1 MPHSPDPRLQQLVDG
16 MVQLAGGDLS
26 TRIQPSPA
34 RDDIDAVIT
43 GVNLLAEELQ
53 LSYAELEQRV
63 EQRTAELRQA
73 HRDMSRMALTDA
85 LTGLANRTALA
96 NAMAAA
102 LDEARSG
109 QRAPALLLLD
119 MDSFKQV
126 NDSFGH
132 DAGDRVL
139 TVVANRLKSIVRD
152 GDTVARLGGDEF
164 AILLPRATL
173 DLALQVANRILGVL
187 SDDIQLDEL
196 TVWPQASIGVR
207 VADTGQSAQSLLLD
221 ADTAMYESKKDPQ
234 NRVKVFQSHMLQ
246 TRQLHNQ
253 MASELRGA
261 IATGGFELEY
271 QPVVDLRTGRPLG
284 VEALVRWN
292 HPVRGRVMPNDF
304 IPMAEQ
310 TGLIVDL
317 GRWTLSAAAHQ
328 FAEWSAE
335 LDLDPGFQIRVNLSV
350 AELQRI
356 DLVDHVRGVLR
367 DSGIA
372 AESLVLEITETGL
385 VTGGEVETY
394 SLLALRKL
402 GIGIEIDDFGTGY
415 SSISYLRQLPVDLV
429 KVDRSIIATHSADG
443 AQQEFIAAVLQLIRA
458 AGLDAIFEGI
468 ETCEQAQQL
477 RDLGC
482 IGGQGFFFSKPVP
495 PARIAE
501 LLSSGARLPLSAE
514 HVPSGGATASFASAT
529 LPE

>member
-1 MPHSPDPRLQQLVDG
+1 MPHNPDPRLQQLVDG
-16 MVQLAGGDLS
+16 MVRLAGGDLT
-26 TRIQPSPA
+26 TRIQPSSA

-53 LSYAELEQRV
+53 LSYMELEQRV

-96 NAMAAA
+96 KDMDAA
-102 LDEARSG
+102 LDDARSG

-139 TVVANRLKSIVRD
+139 TVVANRLRSVVRD

-164 AILLPRATL
+164 AVLLPRATA
-173 DLALQVANRILGVL
+173 DLALQVAQRILGVL
-187 SDDIQLDEL
+187 NDEIQLDEV

-207 VADTGQSAQSLLLD
+207 VADAGQTAQSLLLD
-221 ADTAMYESKKDPQ
+221 ADTAMYEAKKDPQ
-234 NRVKVFQSHMLQ
+234 NRTKVFQSHMLQ
-246 TRQLHNQ
+246 ARQLHNQ

-271 QPVVDLRTGRPLG
+271 QPVVDLCTGLPIG

-292 HPVRGRVMPNDF
+292 HPVRGRVMPSDF

-328 FAEWSAE
+328 FAQWSAD
-335 LDLDPGFQIRVNLSV
+335 LNLDPGFQIRVNLSV

-356 DLVDHVRGVLR
+356 DLVEHVRGVLR
-367 DSGIA
+367 DSGMP

-415 SSISYLRQLPVDLV
+415 SSISYLRRLPVDMV

-443 AQQEFIAAVLQLIRA
+443 SQQDFIGAVLQLIRA

-468 ETCEQAQQL
+468 ETREQAEQL

-482 IGGQGFFFSKPVP
+482 SGGQGFYFSRPVSASLM
-495 PARIAE
+495 AR
-501 LLSSGARLPLSAE
+501 LLRSGASLPAAVEPSFE
-514 HVPSGGATASFASAT
+514 DVPSLAAGV
-529 LPE
+529 E

>member
-1 MPHSPDPRLQQLVDG
+1 MPHNPDPRLQRLVDG
-16 MVQLAGGDLS
+16 MVSLAGGDLT
-26 TRIQPSPA
+26 TRVEPSAA
-34 RDDIDAVIT
+34 RDEIDAVIT
-43 GVNLLAEELQ
+43 GVNLLAEELE
-53 LSYAELEQRV
+53 LSYSELERRV
-63 EQRTAELRQA
+63 ETRTAELRQA

-96 NAMAAA
+96 NEMAAA
-102 LDEARSG
+102 LEDARSG
-109 QRAPALLLLD
+109 QRTPALLLLD
-119 MDSFKQV
+119 LDSFKQV

-139 TVVANRLKSIVRD
+139 TVVGNRLRSIVRD
-152 GDTVARLGGDEF
+152 IDTVARLGGDEF
-164 AILLPRATL
+164 AILLPRATT
-173 DLALQVANRILGVL
+173 DLALQVAHRILGVL
-187 SDDIQLDEL
+187 SDDIRLDEL

-221 ADTAMYESKKDPQ
+221 ADTAMYEAKKDPQ
-234 NRVKVFQSHMLQ
+234 NRIKIFQSHMLQ
-246 TRQLHNQ
+246 ARQLHNQ

-271 QPVVDLRTGRPLG
+271 QPVVDLCTGRPLG

-292 HPVRGRVMPNDF
+292 HPVRGRIMPSDF

-310 TGLIVDL
+310 TGLIIDL

-415 SSISYLRQLPVDLV
+415 SSISYLRELPVDLV

-443 AQQEFIAAVLQLIRA
+443 SQQEFIAAVLQLIRA

-468 ETCEQAQQL
+468 ETREQAEQL

-482 IGGQGFFFSKPVP
+482 TGGQGFYFSKPVS
-495 PARIAE
+495 AKRIAH
-501 LLSSGARLPLSAE
+501 LLHSDARLPVGADEVDANFTSMASSA
-514 HVPSGGATASFASAT
+514 